1 MNWFKH
7 RHWSR
12 RPEPLEKYPALQ
24 TERLV
29 LRMFTPC
36 DTVDVFAYAQSK
48 VVGPMAGW
56 QPHRSIEESRQ
67 VVEHFIHHG
76 DVWAIV
82 EKKSGRVIGS
92 VGLHADLKREV
103 ENARMIGYA
112 LGEKYWGK
120 GYATEAAAAV
130 LRFAFEDLNCPV
142 VSAYHFPGNRGSKH
156 VIEKLGF
163 VPEGTLR
170 LASTLPDGAVA
181 DNVCYSMTRGEYATL
196 TGRKAG
202 KRKPAAEPTE
212 PAANP
217 R

>member
-7 RHWSR
+7 RR
-12 RPEPLEKYPALQ
+12 EGRKLEPLEKYPALQ

-36 DTVDVFAYAQSK
+36 DTVDVFAYAQST

-56 QPHRSIEESRQ
+56 QPHRNIEESRQ

-92 VGLHADLKREV
+92 IGLHADLKREV
-103 ENARMIGYA
+103 ENARMLGYA

-120 GYATEAAAAV
+120 GYATEAATAV
-130 LRFAFEDLNCPV
+130 LRFAFEDLTCPL
-142 VSAYHFPGNRGSKH
+142 VSAYHFPGNRSSKH

-163 VPEGTLR
+163 VAEGVLR
-170 LASTLPDGAVA
+170 LASTLPDGTVV
-181 DNVCYSMTRGEYATL
+181 DNACYSITRNEYLTM
-196 TGRKAG
+196 TGRKPG
-202 KRKPAAEPTE
+202 KKAPTAETAKE
-212 PAANP
+212 PP
-217 R
+217 K